1 MKILIID
8 DEKSIRYALRISL
21 SKLVGVDVISAETGE
36 EGLEILKNNKI
47 DLAIVDI
54 KLPGIDGIEVLK
66 SINRMKMDTVVIMIT
81 YLSEVRLAVNSM
93 KMGAYDY
100 FTKPFLLAEIK
111 TTVSNVLEFIN
122 KRSEIKKNR
131 AVNSG
136 FIGESNSINIIKDTV
151 KKIACSGLNTN
162 ILIQGESGT
171 GKEVLAKYIHDS
183 IDVNIP
189 FIALNCAAIPK
200 SLQESE
206 LFGYEKG
213 SFSEAKTRK
222 VGLIEK
228 SNTGILFLDEIGD
241 MDIELQAKLLR
252 VLEEKKFRRV
262 GGTEEINFDAM
273 VISATNKNL
282 KEEIEYDNFRLDLYY
297 RLNIIPINIPP
308 LRERREDIPL
318 LIEYFIKF
326 YMDRTNTSIRGI
338 TDEALKTMS
347 NYGWFGNIREL
358 KNTIERII
366 ILSNKSNIESVDLP
380 KDIFFEKEE
389 NYDNRGLGIA
399 EKTTIIKALTMNN
412 YNITKSSEELGIT
425 RTTLRSKMKKY
436 NILKR

>member
-1 MKILIID
+1 LKILIID